1 MIDINQLHYLFKQ
14 KVNKVDSLQNINFFV
29 EQIDEYLNQAL
40 FVFIEQIL
48 KVAELDQNKT
58 EFIGELVKVV
68 ELSGTNAEKKFT
80 AQLPDDYY
88 RHLRSY
94 STVNGCSEIISN
106 YPVQY
111 DDLNSFLTD
120 INYKPSLAWK
130 ETGYQLKG
138 KEIVVWTN
146 DEFLIDAVNLTYVSR
161 HPRLGNPINSRNGS
175 YNLPDGTAAQQQNL
189 ILSNRNQD
197 NIITDIATLL
207 VSIDTT
213 DSSYQ
218 LKLNKLIQ
226 NYVL

>member
-1 MIDINQLHYLFKQ
+1 MSSL
-14 KVNKVDSLQNINFFV
+14 NKYILIGDVSNFFDKKFYIRNTFNNNDSLFA
-29 EQIDEYLNQAL
+29 Y
-40 FVFIEQIL
+40 IEDRYFDSKKRIVVNA
-48 KVAELDQNKT
+48 KR
-58 EFIGELVKVV
+58 V
-68 ELSGTNAEKKFT
+68 ELY
-80 AQLPDDYY
+80 DY
-88 RHLRSY
+88 
-94 STVNGCSEIISN
+94 IKN
-106 YPVQY
+106 YNY

-213 DSSYQ
+213 DLSYQ